1 METIA
6 ICTIKGGAGKTT
18 TTENLASALQ
28 HKGYKVLVI
37 DTDGQANL
45 TMHMG
50 ASTKT
55 SENLYTLINSIVN
68 KEAYDI
74 NEYIKQTAWN
84 IDIIPGAT
92 ELHEAN
98 IKLYDA
104 PNWQNIIAS
113 ILEQVKANY
122 DYCIIDTNPSPHALT
137 KCALYSAQKV
147 IIPMELDISHFQG
160 LADILE
166 LIENVQST
174 GNNDLQIAGIVCLK
188 TALNTTAHK
197 LTYANTQQYAEA
209 KGIRVFDTFIH
220 RASAVEESHII
231 KQSILDYAPKSK
243 PALDYMALVNE
254 LLEE

>member
-18 TTENLASALQ
+18 TAENLASALQ
-28 HKGYKVLVI
+28 NKGYKVLVI

-50 ASTKT
+50 ASSKA
-55 SENLYTLINSIVN
+55 ENNLYTLIQAIISKQKYNI
-68 KEAYDI
+68 ED
-74 NEYIKQTAWN
+74 YIHHTKWE
-84 IDIIPGAT
+84 IDIIPGST
-92 ELHEAN
+92 DLHEAN
-98 IKLYDA
+98 INLYQVK
-104 PNWQNIIAS
+104 NWQIVLAS
-113 ILEQVKANY
+113 ALDKVKANY

-147 IIPMELDISHFQG
+147 VIPMELDISHFQG
-160 LADILE
+160 LADVLE
-166 LIENVQST
+166 LVSQVQKD
-174 GNNDLQIAGIVCLK
+174 NKALQVAGIVCLK

-197 LTYANTQQYAEA
+197 LTHAQTMQYAEA
-209 KGIRVFDTFIH
+209 KGINVFNTFIH
-220 RASAVEESHII
+220 RASAVEESHIM
-231 KQSILDYAPKSK
+231 KQSILEYAPKSK